1 MSFVCYPLALIVGLH
16 VAVCDQEA
24 LPVLSCMAGR
34 KEEGEVAF
42 FLFDINQQDQIKLF
56 HEHSVYSASI

>member
-1 MSFVCYPLALIVGLH
+1 MLARLGQRTIDRGCLCLSFVCYPLALIVGLH

-42 FLFDINQQDQIKLF
+42 FLF
-56 HEHSVYSASI
+56 E